1 MTQPTNHTP
10 VISASKEELRSA
22 NLDYRNAGF
31 GELEERLRIL
41 MNMLSGLLGES
52 SHLAASIPWRGEEL
66 QDRAKEPDEAADTAQ
81 LQAICFEILNMVEE
95 RTALKIRSR
104 RRSELGLDAEQGMFA
119 QILTRL
125 QKQGCTEDEV
135 LELLPTVAVSPVLT
149 AHPTEAKRPT
159 VRERHLALYKELVH
173 WDRNASDPESLAAV
187 FESINVTLETLWH
200 TGEIHASRP
209 SLLGELRHI
218 IYYLREVYPNV
229 IVRLDASLE
238 AAWRSIGWDVEK
250 LRASGAY
257 PKLSF
262 GTWVGGDRD
271 GHPLVTADITKDTLE
286 RLNKHALRIHERE
299 LRASASVLTISPGE
313 GNEPEELSER
323 IADLITELGSVG
335 IKIAEVNGREPWRCL
350 VYLMREKME
359 GGNIYSNVEEYVQDL
374 NLLDTTLRQVGAER
388 TARSVIHPL
397 RRLAEVFGFHLAT
410 LDVRQNSVFHDNA
423 AAQMLSIAGV
433 KDGENYTEWPEQ
445 KRIDYLL
452 EELQNDRLFPPWTG
466 DSSKEA
472 GKIMD
477 CFGVLRRH
485 VRANSID
492 CLGPYVVSMTRQV
505 SDMLLVHLFA
515 REGLF
520 ADYKD
525 GQWVSRMPV
534 CPLFETGDDLDRAGD
549 MVKSYLSLPAGKNYL
564 RTAPSGLQCMPV
576 MVGYSDSNK
585 DSGLL
590 SGQWSLQKAQ
600 ANITNA
606 CHEAGADCEFF
617 HGRGGTISR
626 GAGPVQW
633 FLRSLPAGSLSG
645 SMRVTEQGEVIPRKY
660 AHHANAAYN
669 LELLLAGVAGVTIG
683 NKKKGISGG
692 KAADL
697 GGADYQK
704 TMDWLST
711 ESRATYRSLLE
722 DPGFISFFRTA
733 TPIDALEHGCFGS
746 RPSRRTGT
754 ASLDDL
760 RAIPWVFSWTQ
771 ARYYMPGWFG
781 VGSALEKL
789 KLDKPD
795 EFKAL
800 SKLIHEEPF
809 LRYLL
814 TNVETNLVS
823 ADLELMTK
831 YSKLV
836 PDEAL
841 RDRLHGMIV
850 AEFKRTGAM
859 IDDIFGSS
867 FAERRPRMLRT
878 LEMRE
883 LPLRLLHEQ
892 QVSLLAD
899 WRAAQSAGDTEREAT
914 LLNALQYSVNA
925 IASGLRTTG

>member
-1 MTQPTNHTP
+1 MTQPTDQTS
-10 VISASKEELRSA
+10 ITSASQQKLRNA
-22 NLDYRNAGF
+22 NQDYRNVGF
-31 GELEERLRIL
+31 EQLEERLRIL
-41 MNMLSGLLGES
+41 MDLLSELLGES
-52 SHLAASIPWRGEEL
+52 SHLADSIPWRGQDI
-66 QDRAKEPDEAADTAQ
+66 QDRSKEPDDAAGTAQ

-95 RTALKIRSR
+95 RTALKIRNR
-104 RRSELGLDAEQGMFA
+104 RRRELGLDAEQGMFA

-125 QKQGCTEDEV
+125 QKQGFSEDEV
-135 LELLPTVAVSPVLT
+135 LELLPTVSVSPVLT

-159 VRERHLALYKELVH
+159 VRERHLALYKDLIH
-173 WDRNASDPESLAAV
+173 WDRNIDDPEALLTV
-187 FESINVTLETLWH
+187 FGSINVTLETLWH

-218 IYYLREVYPNV
+218 IYYLREVYPSV

-238 AAWRSIGWDVEK
+238 VAWESIGWDVEK

-271 GHPLVTADITKDTLE
+271 GHPLVTADVTKDTLE
-286 RLNKHALRIHERE
+286 RLHKHALRIHERE
-299 LRASASVLTISPGE
+299 LRSAASALTISPGE
-313 GNEPEELSER
+313 GKVPEKLSER
-323 IADLITELGSVG
+323 IADLITDLGKAGLV
-335 IKIAEVNGREPWRCL
+335 IAEANGREPWRCL

-359 GGNIYSNVEEYVQDL
+359 GSSSYSSVSEYIEDL
-374 NLLDTTLRQVGAER
+374 DLLESSLRKIGAKH
-388 TARSVIHPL
+388 TARNVIHPL

-410 LDVRQNSVFHDNA
+410 LDIRQNSIFHDAA

-433 KDGENYTEWPEQ
+433 EDGANFSEWSEE
-445 KRIDYLL
+445 KRVDYLL
-452 EELQNDRLFPPWTG
+452 GELQNDRLFPPWTG
-466 DSSKEA
+466 DSRKEA
-472 GKIMD
+472 GKVMD

-485 VRANSID
+485 VRNHGSQ

-525 GQWVSRMPV
+525 GHWVSRIPV
-534 CPLFETGDDLDRAGD
+534 CPLFETGDDLDRAGE
-549 MVKSYLSLPAGKNYL
+549 MVKSYLSLPSGKHYL
-564 RTAPSGLQCMPV
+564 RTVPSGLECMPV

-600 ANITNA
+600 ADITNA
-606 CHEAGADCEFF
+606 CHAVGAKCEFF

-633 FLRSLPAGSLSG
+633 FLRSLPEGSLGG

-669 LELLLAGVAGVTIG
+669 LELLLAGVAGVS
-683 NKKKGISGG
+683 ISNIKLESGSQ
-692 KAADL
+692 AADL
-697 GGADYQK
+697 GGEHYQEI
-704 TMDWLST
+704 MEWLSV
-711 ESRATYRSLLE
+711 ESRAYYRKLLE
-722 DPGFISFFRTA
+722 DPGFIRFFRTA

-789 KLDKPD
+789 QSEKPD
-795 EFKAL
+795 DFQAL

-836 PDEAL
+836 PDEQL
-841 RDRLHGMIV
+841 RNHLHGMIV
-850 AEFKRTGAM
+850 AEFKRTGEM
-859 IDDIFGSS
+859 IDSIFGSS

-899 WRAAQSAGDTEREAT
+899 WRAAQAEGNTEREGI

>member
-1 MTQPTNHTP
+1 MSTDQSTTS
-10 VISASKEELRSA
+10 SASSEQLRSA
-22 NLDYRNAGF
+22 NRDYRLEGF
-31 GELEERLRIL
+31 GELEDRLRIL
-41 MNMLSGLLGES
+41 MDMLSGLLGNV
-52 SHLAASIPWRGEEL
+52 SHLSDSIPWRGKDIR
-66 QDRAKEPDEAADTAQ
+66 DRAKEPDEAAVTAQ

-95 RTALKIRSR
+95 RTSLKIRSR
-104 RRSELGLDAEQGMFA
+104 RRREQGLDSEQGMFA
-119 QILTRL
+119 QVLSRL
-125 QKQGCTEDEV
+125 KKQGFTENEV
-135 LELLPTVAVSPVLT
+135 LEILPTVAVTPVLT

-159 VRERHLALYKELVH
+159 VRERHLALYKDLVK
-173 WDRNASDPESLAAV
+173 WDRNIDDPETLETV
-187 FESINVTLETLWH
+187 YESINVTLETLWH

-209 SLLGELRHI
+209 SLIGELRNI

-229 IVRLDASLE
+229 IARLDTSLE
-238 AAWRSIGWDVEK
+238 SAWKCAGWDVEK
-250 LRASGAY
+250 LRKSGAY
-257 PKLSF
+257 PKLCF

-271 GHPLVTADITKDTLE
+271 GHPLVTADVTEDTLR
-286 RLNKHALRIHERE
+286 RLHKHALHIHERE
-299 LRASASVLTISPGE
+299 LRSAANVLTLS
-313 GNEPEELSER
+313 PEESHIPTDLTDRINELTEQLGADGKR
-323 IADLITELGSVG
+323 IAES
-335 IKIAEVNGREPWRCL
+335 NPREPWRCL
-350 VYLMREKME
+350 TYLMREFMMSEE
-359 GGNIYSNVEEYVQDL
+359 GYHQVSDYVADL
-374 NLLDTTLRQVGAER
+374 DLLDAGLRKIGADH

-397 RRLAEVFGFHLAT
+397 RRLAEIFGFHLAT
-410 LDVRQNSVFHDNA
+410 LDIRQNSAFHDNA
-423 AAQMLSIAGV
+423 ASQMLTIAGV
-433 KDGENYTEWPEQ
+433 EDGENYADWPEE
-445 KRIDYLL
+445 KRISYLM
-452 EELQNDRLFPPWTG
+452 EELQNERLFPPWR
-466 DSSKEA
+466 SNSESEA
-472 GKIMD
+472 GKVMD

-485 VRANSID
+485 VRAHGSV

-515 REGLF
+515 REGLM

-525 GQWVSRMPV
+525 GFWVSRMPV
-534 CPLFETGDDLDRAGD
+534 CPLFETGDDLDRAGS
-549 MVKSYLSLPAGKNYL
+549 MVKSYLSLPAGKHYL
-564 RTAPSGLQCMPV
+564 RKVPSGLDCMPV

-600 ANITNA
+600 TEITNA
-606 CHEAGADCEFF
+606 CYAAGANCEFF

-645 SMRVTEQGEVIPRKY
+645 AMRVTEQGEVIPRKY

-669 LELLLAGVAGVTIG
+669 LELLLAGVTGVS
-683 NKKKGISGG
+683 ISNTKLKTKDGA
-692 KAADL
+692 AADL
-697 GGADYQK
+697 GGEHYQEI
-704 TMDWLST
+704 MEWLST
-711 ESRATYRSLLE
+711 ESRAYYRTLLE
-722 DPGFISFFRTA
+722 DPGFIPFFRTA

-781 VGSALEKL
+781 VGTALEKL
-789 KLDKPD
+789 KSEKPED
-795 EFKAL
+795 FTAL
-800 SKLIHEEPF
+800 SDLIHKEPF

-823 ADLELMTK
+823 ADLDLMTA

-836 PDEAL
+836 PDEEL

-850 AEFKRTGAM
+850 AEFKRTEEM
-859 IDDIFGSS
+859 INCIFGSS

-878 LEMRE
+878 LEMRD

-899 WRAAQSAGDTEREAT
+899 WRAAQEKGDSALQAT

>member
-1 MTQPTNHTP
+1 MTHPTDQTS
-10 VISASKEELRSA
+10 VKSASQEELRNA
-22 NLDYRNAGF
+22 NQDYRDVGF
-31 GELEERLRIL
+31 TELEERLGIL
-41 MNMLSGLLGES
+41 MDLLSGILGDS
-52 SHLAASIPWRGEEL
+52 SHLADSIPWRGQDI
-66 QDRAKEPDEAADTAQ
+66 QDRAKEPDEAAVTAQ

-95 RTALKIRSR
+95 RTALKIRNR
-104 RRSELGLDAEQGMFA
+104 RRRELGLDAEQGMFA

-125 QKQGCTEDEV
+125 QKQGFSEDEV
-135 LELLPTVAVSPVLT
+135 LGLLPTVAVSPVLT

-159 VRERHLALYKELVH
+159 VRERHLELYKNLVH
-173 WDRNASDPESLAAV
+173 WDKNSDDSEALAAV
-187 FESINVTLETLWH
+187 FKSINVTLETLWH

-218 IYYLREVYPNV
+218 IYYLREVYPSV

-238 AAWRSIGWDVEK
+238 AAWQSIGWDVEK

-271 GHPLVTADITKDTLE
+271 GHPLVTADVTKDTLE
-286 RLNKHALRIHERE
+286 RLRKHALRIHERE
-299 LRASASVLTISPGE
+299 LRASAGALTISPGE
-313 GNEPEELSER
+313 GKVPEKLSAR
-323 IADLITELGSVG
+323 INDLISDLGKTGLS
-335 IKIAEVNGREPWRCL
+335 IAEVNGREPWRCL

-359 GGNIYSNVEEYVQDL
+359 GRSPYANVTEYIEDL
-374 NLLDTTLRQVGAER
+374 DLLDSSLRKIGAEH
-388 TARSVIHPL
+388 TARNIIHPL

-410 LDVRQNSVFHDNA
+410 LDIRQNSVFHDNA

-433 KDGENYTEWPEQ
+433 EDAENFGEWPEE
-445 KRIDYLL
+445 KRVSYLL

-466 DSSKEA
+466 DLEKEA
-472 GKIMD
+472 GKVME

-485 VRANSID
+485 VRNYGPE

-525 GQWVSRMPV
+525 GFWVSRMPV
-534 CPLFETGDDLDRAGD
+534 CPLFETGDDLDRAGE

-564 RTAPSGLQCMPV
+564 RTAPSGLECMPV

-600 ANITNA
+600 TDITNA
-606 CHEAGADCEFF
+606 CYAAGAQCEFF

-633 FLRSLPAGSLSG
+633 FLRSLPEGSLSG

-669 LELLLAGVAGVTIG
+669 LELLLAGAAGVS
-683 NKKKGISGG
+683 ISNTKLNHAE
-692 KAADL
+692 KAAEL
-697 GGADYQK
+697 GGERYQEV
-704 TMDWLST
+704 MEWLSV
-711 ESRATYRSLLE
+711 ESRAYYRKLLE

-781 VGSALEKL
+781 VGSALERL
-789 KLDKPD
+789 KSEKPD
-795 EFKAL
+795 DFQAL
-800 SKLIHEEPF
+800 SQFIQEEPF

-823 ADLELMTK
+823 ADLELMTQ

-836 PDEAL
+836 PDEEL

-850 AEFKRTGAM
+850 AEFKRTGEM
-859 IDDIFGSS
+859 IDSIFGSS

-899 WRAAQSAGDTEREAT
+899 WRAAQSSGDTEKEAT

>member
-1 MTQPTNHTP
+1 MTLSPSMSVNIANIVMNDSPNTSP
-10 VISASKEELRSA
+10 GKSASIEELRSA
-22 NLDYRNAGF
+22 NQEYRHKGF
-31 GELEERLRIL
+31 GELEERLHVL
-41 MNMLSGLLGES
+41 MDMLGGLLGES
-52 SHLAASIPWRGEEL
+52 SHLAGSIPWRD
-66 QDRAKEPDEAADTAQ
+66 QDIQDGAKAPDEIAVTAQ

-95 RTALKIRSR
+95 RTALKIRTR
-104 RRSELGLDAEQGMFA
+104 RRSELGLAAEQGMFA
-119 QILTRL
+119 QVLDRL
-125 QKQGCTEDEV
+125 QKQGFTEDEV
-135 LELLPTVAVSPVLT
+135 LEVLPTIAVSPVLT

-159 VRERHLALYKELVH
+159 VRERHLALYKELIR
-173 WDRNASDPESLAAV
+173 WDRYRDDQEGLNAV
-187 FESINVTLETLWH
+187 FESINVILETLWH

-218 IYYLREVYPNV
+218 IYYLREVYPSV

-238 AAWRSIGWDVEK
+238 AAWKAIGWDVEK
-250 LRASGAY
+250 LRTSGAY
-257 PKLSF
+257 PKLCF

-271 GHPLVTADITKDTLE
+271 GHPLVSADVTKDTLE
-286 RLNKHALRIHERE
+286 RLHKHALRIHERE
-299 LRASASVLTISPGE
+299 LRTTASALTISPGE
-313 GNEPEELSER
+313 GKVPEELSER
-323 IADLITELGSVG
+323 IADLITDLGKSG
-335 IKIAEVNGREPWRCL
+335 IRIAEVNGREPWRCL

-359 GGNIYSNVEEYVQDL
+359 GNSPYSNVSEYIEDL
-374 NLLDTTLRQVGAER
+374 DLLAVSLRKIGAEH

-410 LDVRQNSVFHDNA
+410 LDIRQNSVFHDNA

-433 KDGENYTEWPEQ
+433 EDGENFGQWPEE
-445 KRIDYLL
+445 KRVEFLL
-452 EELQNDRLFPPWTG
+452 QELQNDRLFPPWTG
-466 DSSKEA
+466 DSEKEA
-472 GKIMD
+472 GKVMD

-485 VRANSID
+485 VREHGPQ

-534 CPLFETGDDLDRAGD
+534 CPLFETGDDLDRAGS
-549 MVKSYLSLPAGKNYL
+549 MVKSYLSLPAGKHYL
-564 RTAPSGLQCMPV
+564 RIAPSGMACMPV

-600 ANITNA
+600 TEITNA
-606 CHEAGADCEFF
+606 CHAAGASCEFF

-633 FLRSLPAGSLSG
+633 FLRSLPEGSLRG
-645 SMRVTEQGEVIPRKY
+645 AMRVTEQGEVIPRKY

-669 LELLLAGVAGVTIG
+669 LELLLAGATGVSISNTSLD
-683 NKKKGISGG
+683 KKDQQ
-692 KAADL
+692 AADL
-697 GGADYQK
+697 GGERYQGI
-704 TMDWLST
+704 MEWLST
-711 ESRATYRSLLE
+711 ESRKAYRGLLE

-781 VGSALEKL
+781 VGAALEKL
-789 KLDKPD
+789 KSERADD
-795 EFKAL
+795 FKTL
-800 SKLIHEEPF
+800 SELIHEEPF

-823 ADLELMTK
+823 ADLDLMTA

-836 PDEAL
+836 PDVKL
-841 RDRLHGMIV
+841 RDHLHGMIV
-850 AEFKRTGAM
+850 A
-859 IDDIFGSS
+859 
-867 FAERRPRMLRT
+867 
-878 LEMRE
+878 
-883 LPLRLLHEQ
+883 
-892 QVSLLAD
+892 
-899 WRAAQSAGDTEREAT
+899 
-914 LLNALQYSVNA
+914 
-925 IASGLRTTG
+925 

>member
-1 MTQPTNHTP
+1 MTQPTDQIPANST
-10 VISASKEELRSA
+10 STEELRSA
-22 NLDYRNAGF
+22 NKDYRQEGF
-31 GELEERLRIL
+31 GELEERLQVL

-52 SHLAASIPWRGEEL
+52 SHLADSIPWRGKDIR
-66 QDRAKEPDEAADTAQ
+66 DRAKEPDDAAVTAQ

-95 RTALKIRSR
+95 RTALKIRTR
-104 RRSELGLDAEQGMFA
+104 RRRELGLDAEQGMFA
-119 QILTRL
+119 QVLTRL
-125 QKQGCTEDEV
+125 KNQGFSENEV
-135 LELLPTVAVSPVLT
+135 LEALPTIAVSPVLT

-159 VRERHLALYKELVH
+159 VRERHLALYKDLIR
-173 WDRNASDPESLAAV
+173 WDRNMDDPEALSGV
-187 FESINVTLETLWH
+187 FDSINVILETLWH

-209 SLLGELRHI
+209 SLIGELRHI
-218 IYYLREVYPNV
+218 IYYLREVYPSV

-238 AAWRSIGWDVEK
+238 AAWQAAGWDVEK

-257 PKLSF
+257 PKLCF

-271 GHPLVTADITKDTLE
+271 GHPLVTADVTKDTLE
-286 RLNKHALRIHERE
+286 RLRKHALRIHERE
-299 LRASASVLTISPGE
+299 LRSAASALTISPGQ
-313 GNEPEELSER
+313 GKVPENLSER
-323 IADLITELGSVG
+323 IANLITDLGKSG
-335 IKIAEVNGREPWRCL
+335 IRIAEANDREPWRCL

-359 GGNIYSNVEEYVQDL
+359 SKAPYTSVSEYVEDL
-374 NLLDTTLRQVGAER
+374 DLLASSLRKIGAEH

-397 RRLAEVFGFHLAT
+397 RRLADVFGFHLAT

-433 KDGENYTEWPEQ
+433 EDGENFGEWSEE
-445 KRIDYLL
+445 KRVAYLL
-452 EELQNDRLFPPWTG
+452 EELQSDRLFPPWQS
-466 DSSKEA
+466 DSESEA
-472 GKIMD
+472 GKVMD
-477 CFGVLRRH
+477 CFGVIRRH
-485 VRANSID
+485 VRAHGAA
-492 CLGPYVVSMTRQV
+492 CMGPYVVSMTRQV

-525 GQWVSRMPV
+525 GYWVSRMPV
-534 CPLFETGDDLDRAGD
+534 CPLFETGDDLDRAGE
-549 MVKSYLSLPAGKNYL
+549 MVESYLSLPAGKHYL
-564 RTAPSGLQCMPV
+564 RTAPSGLLCMPV

-600 ANITNA
+600 TQITNA
-606 CHEAGADCEFF
+606 CYAAGASCEFF

-645 SMRVTEQGEVIPRKY
+645 AMRVTEQGEVIPRKY

-669 LELLLAGVAGVTIG
+669 LELLLAGVTGVSVSNTKLK
-683 NKKKGISGG
+683 NDSQ
-692 KAADL
+692 AAEL
-697 GGADYQK
+697 GSESYQEI
-704 TMDWLST
+704 MEWLSV
-711 ESRATYRSLLE
+711 ESRAYYRTLLE

-781 VGSALEKL
+781 VGTALEKL
-789 KLDKPD
+789 KSEKPD
-795 EFKAL
+795 DFQAL
-800 SKLIHEEPF
+800 SKFVDEEPF

-823 ADLELMTK
+823 ADLKLMTA

-836 PDEAL
+836 PDEKL
-841 RDRLHGMIV
+841 RDHLHGMIV
-850 AEFKRTGAM
+850 AEFKRTGEM

-899 WRAAQSAGDTEREAT
+899 WRAAQAEGNTEKEAK